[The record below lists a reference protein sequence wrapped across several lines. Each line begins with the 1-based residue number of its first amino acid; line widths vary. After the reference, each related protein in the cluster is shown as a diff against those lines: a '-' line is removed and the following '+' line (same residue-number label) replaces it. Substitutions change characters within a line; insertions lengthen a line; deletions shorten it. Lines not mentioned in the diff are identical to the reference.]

1 VRSRRTLLWT
11 SSSYFGEGLPWSFL
25 HQLATEFLTAS
36 GASKTQI
43 SSTSLFHFAVTLKF
57 LWSPVVDLFGT
68 RRRWLVDAQVVLGIG
83 MLITAAIVAGGNPG
97 LFWLALAL
105 LSVVHATHDIACDGF
120 YLSALGERE
129 RALFSGV
136 RNAAFRAATIVGSSL
151 LVVLA
156 GRTSWTLAFASAGA
170 LMLLVALLNARTLP
184 HPPEQRRAV
193 GLERNAFATAYRSFL
208 QQPQAARV
216 LAFLFFYR
224 LGDIMMFAM
233 AKPLL
238 KEIGVGTTERGVLN
252 GAGIVLSVL
261 GSVAGGALLARQG
274 LARWLVPMTYVQSF
288 AIPLYIVLAVS
299 RPGLPLVGA
308 IVLLEQLASGIGG
321 SAHAVFLMQRTSRRF
336 TASHFAF
343 ATAVVSVGST
353 LSGFASGPLD
363 EALGHPAFF
372 TLAFVASWPSL
383 VLAHFVP
390 KDVVPKDVVPKDV
403 VPEEAVAV
411 RRLDT

>member
-1 VRSRRTLLWT
+1 
-11 SSSYFGEGLPWSFL
+11 
-25 HQLATEFLTAS
+25 
-36 GASKTQI
+36 
-43 SSTSLFHFAVTLKF
+43 
-57 LWSPVVDLFGT
+57 
-68 RRRWLVDAQVVLGIG
+68 
-83 MLITAAIVAGGNPG
+83 
-97 LFWLALAL
+97 
-105 LSVVHATHDIACDGF
+105 
-120 YLSALGERE
+120 
-129 RALFSGV
+129 
-136 RNAAFRAATIVGSSL
+136 
-151 LVVLA
+151 
-156 GRTSWTLAFASAGA
+156 
-170 LMLLVALLNARTLP
+170 LLNARTLP

>member
-1 VRSRRTLLWT
+1 VRSRRALLWT

-25 HQLATEFLTAS
+25 HQLATEFLTAT

-68 RRRWLVDAQVVLGIG
+68 QRRWLVYAQVVLGLG
-83 MLITAAIVAGGNPG
+83 MLITAAVVAGGNPV
-97 LFWLALAL
+97 LFWLVLAL

-120 YLSALGERE
+120 YLSALGERD

-136 RNAAFRAATIVGSSL
+136 RNAAYRAATIVGSSV

-156 GRTSWTLAFASAGA
+156 GRSSWTLAFASAGG
-170 LMLLVALLNARTLP
+170 LMLLVASLNARLLP
-184 HPPEQRRAV
+184 QPPAQRRAV
-193 GLERNAFATAYRSFL
+193 GLERTAFATAYRSFFT
-208 QQPQAARV
+208 QPQAGRV
-216 LAFLFFYR
+216 LGFLFFYR

-238 KEIGVGTTERGVLN
+238 KEIGVGTAARGVLN
-252 GAGIVLSVL
+252 GAGIVVSVL
-261 GSVAGGALLARQG
+261 GAIAGGALLAKQG
-274 LARWLVPMTYVQSF
+274 LARWLVPMTYLQSF
-288 AIPLYIVLAVS
+288 AIPLYVVLAVTQ
-299 RPGLPLVGA
+299 PGLPLLSA

-321 SAHAVFLMQRTSRRF
+321 SAHAVFLMQRTSRTF

-353 LSGFASGPLD
+353 LSGFASGPLNQ
-363 EALGHPAFF
+363 ALGHPAFF
-372 TLAFVASWPSL
+372 SLAFVASWPSL

-390 KDVVPKDVVPKDV
+390 K
-403 VPEEAVAV
+403 EAVPRDAV
-411 RRLDT
+411 TPQAPET

>member
-1 VRSRRTLLWT
+1 MRSRRTLLWT

-68 RRRWLVDAQVVLGIG
+68 RRRWLVRTQVALGIG
-83 MLITAAIVAGGNPG
+83 MLVTAAIVAGGNAA
-97 LFWLALAL
+97 LFWLVLAL

-120 YLSALGERE
+120 YLSALGERD

-136 RNAAFRAATIVGSSL
+136 RNAAYRAATIVGSSV

-156 GRTSWTLAFASAGA
+156 GRSSWTLAFACAGA
-170 LMLLVALLNARTLP
+170 LMLLVAALNARLLP
-184 HPPEQRRAV
+184 HAEPPRPAAA
-193 GLERNAFATAYRSFL
+193 LDPKAFATAYRSFL
-208 QQPQAARV
+208 GQPQAGRV

-238 KEIGVGTTERGVLN
+238 KDIGVGTAQRGVLN

-261 GSVAGGALLARQG
+261 GSIAGGALLARQG
-274 LARWLVPMTYVQSF
+274 LARWLVPMTYLQSF
-288 AIPLYIVLAVS
+288 AIPLYIALAVWQ
-299 RPGLPLVGA
+299 PALPLIGTL
-308 IVLLEQLASGIGG
+308 VLLEQLASGIGA
-321 SAHAVFLMQRTSRRF
+321 SAHAVFLMQRTSRSF

-372 TLAFVASWPSL
+372 TLAFVASWPRR

-390 KDVVPKDVVPKDV
+390 QEAAARAAVARA
-403 VPEEAVAV
+403 VPEQAPE
-411 RRLDT
+411 T

>member
-1 VRSRRTLLWT
+1 MRSRRTLLWT
-11 SSSYFGEGLPWSFL
+11 SSSYFGEGLPWSVL

-68 RRRWLVDAQVVLGIG
+68 QRRWLLQAQVVLGIG
-83 MLITAAIVAGGNPG
+83 MLITALIVAGGNPA
-97 LFWLALAL
+97 LFWLVLAL

-120 YLSALGERE
+120 YLSALGERD

-136 RNAAFRAATIVGSSL
+136 RNAAYRAATIVGSSV

-170 LMLLVALLNARTLP
+170 LMLLVAVLNARLLP
-184 HPPEQRRAV
+184 HPAEPRRAA
-193 GLERNAFATAYRSFL
+193 GQDRNAFAMAYRSFL
-208 QQPQAARV
+208 RQPQAGRV

-252 GAGIVLSVL
+252 GAGIVISVL
-261 GSVAGGALLARQG
+261 GSLAGGALLARQG
-274 LARWLVPMTYVQSF
+274 LARWLVPMTYLQSF
-288 AIPLYIVLAVS
+288 AIPLYIVLAAA
-299 RPGLPLVGA
+299 RPGLPLISA
-308 IVLLEQLASGIGG
+308 IVLLEQLASGIGAA
-321 SAHAVFLMQRTSRRF
+321 AHAVFLMQRTSRSF

-390 KDVVPKDVVPKDV
+390 KAAVPKAALPKD
-403 VPEEAVAV
+403 AVA
-411 RRLDT
+411 RDAIGEDASET